1 MNKVGNAI
9 KERRKILK
17 ITQRTLAE
25 LAGVG
30 INTLT
35 KIERGEGNPTIEVL
49 EKILDTL
56 GLELQGAVYM
66 NGKLAGILTEI
77 SPTEYVFRYDD
88 TYYTDDMQPAV
99 SLTLPK
105 TQQEYRSAYLFPFF
119 SNMLSEGRNRI
130 VQSRMLHIDE
140 NDHFGILLAT
150 AQTDV
155 AGAVTVKPL

>member
-25 LAGVG
+25 LASVG

-56 GLELQGAVYM
+56 GLELQIRIKQR
-66 NGKLAGILTEI
+66 NELRTILKNAEK
-77 SPTEYVFRYDD
+77 E
-88 TYYTDDMQPAV
+88 
-99 SLTLPK
+99 
-105 TQQEYRSAYLFPFF
+105 
-119 SNMLSEGRNRI
+119 
-130 VQSRMLHIDE
+130 
-140 NDHFGILLAT
+140 
-150 AQTDV
+150 
-155 AGAVTVKPL
+155 